1 MAASFQNSPQDIL
14 GGNDFKQPN
23 LSMVQGKNACVST
36 HLFGVGFDYGGGGPN
51 ISSKEPGRCWVHP
64 ISNQS
69 SIGDASIK
77 EAVYWLDSWAAK
89 DNIAWRLVVTRMLQ
103 SCSF

>member
-1 MAASFQNSPQDIL
+1 MHLDNVQGQHIQLPSRQCAKCMAASFQNSPQDIL

-51 ISSKEPGRCWVHP
+51 ISK
-64 ISNQS
+64 QS
-69 SIGDASIK
+69 
-77 EAVYWLDSWAAK
+77 YLQ
-89 DNIAWRLVVTRMLQ
+89 RTR
-103 SCSF
+103 